1 MENKINDILKL
12 IGLKVGERI
21 KVWHCKYGDWELEKS
36 STYHVNEE
44 GVLVEDG
51 NSWNKW
57 TTMDLFNGNL
67 KFQSLHTQLPKIPF
81 PVIPVVNEFVS
92 DIDINGNEKIR
103 LEDSGS
109 GA

>member
-1 MENKINDILKL
+1 MNKVAEVLSL
-12 IGLKVGERI
+12 LGLSVGERI
-21 KVWHCKYGDWELEKS
+21 KVWHCKHGDWELEKR

-92 DIDINGNEKIR
+92 DIDINGNEKIK

>member
-1 MENKINDILKL
+1 MNKVAEVLSLLACPLVKKSRSGIVSTE
-12 IGLKVGERI
+12 IGNWKKR
-21 KVWHCKYGDWELEKS
+21 

-92 DIDINGNEKIR
+92 DIDINGNEKIK

-109 GA
+109 GV

>member
-36 STYHVNEE
+36 STYHVNEK
-44 GVLVEDG
+44 GFLVKDG
-51 NSWNKW
+51 HSWNKW

-67 KFQSLHTQLPKIPF
+67 KFQSLYTQLPKIPF
-81 PVIPVVNEFVS
+81 PIIPTINELEN
-92 DIDINGNEKIR
+92 DIDVSGNKKVR
-103 LEDSGS
+103 L
-109 GA
+109 